1 MNYGGIDAYPQ
12 SPNTWH
18 PWKKIF
24 LWKPKKIDG
33 RWHWMRTVHMRFR
46 TVTFYPEHN
55 FEYQYAV
62 DVFDLMQK
70 DGSEKV

>member
-1 MNYGGIDAYPQ
+1 MNYGGIDAYPK
-12 SPNTWH
+12 PEKPWH
-18 PWKKIF
+18 PWKKKF
-24 LWKPKKIDG
+24 LWMPKMIDG